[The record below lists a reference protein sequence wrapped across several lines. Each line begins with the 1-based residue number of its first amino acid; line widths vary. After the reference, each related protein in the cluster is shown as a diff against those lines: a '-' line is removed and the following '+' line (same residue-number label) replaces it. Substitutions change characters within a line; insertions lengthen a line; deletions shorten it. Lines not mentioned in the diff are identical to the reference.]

1 MRWPAVGRLSDL
13 LDRRGPLT
21 AGETLTVL
29 RPLAAALAAIH
40 RHGLVHGN
48 LSAAVVWFD
57 DSGRPLFGGLAA
69 GLLAAHA
76 VPGRDA
82 APQRAAD
89 LAPECARGAAPSV
102 AADMFSLGS
111 VALFCLTGRSAWPAD
126 DTADV
131 LVQSVGGVWPDVPD
145 EAAPPRLVSLI
156 RRMLAADPAAR
167 PEATAVLA
175 ELQRSGVAL
184 PVDLA
189 VDLEADFGPD
199 VGSWA

>member
-1 MRWPAVGRLSDL
+1 
-13 LDRRGPLT
+13 
-21 AGETLTVL
+21 
-29 RPLAAALAAIH
+29 
-40 RHGLVHGN
+40 
-48 LSAAVVWFD
+48 
-57 DSGRPLFGGLAA
+57 
-69 GLLAAHA
+69 
-76 VPGRDA
+76 
-82 APQRAAD
+82 
-89 LAPECARGAAPSV
+89 
-102 AADMFSLGS
+102 MFSLGS

-189 VDLEADFGPD
+189 VDLEADLEADLEVDLG
-199 VGSWA
+199 